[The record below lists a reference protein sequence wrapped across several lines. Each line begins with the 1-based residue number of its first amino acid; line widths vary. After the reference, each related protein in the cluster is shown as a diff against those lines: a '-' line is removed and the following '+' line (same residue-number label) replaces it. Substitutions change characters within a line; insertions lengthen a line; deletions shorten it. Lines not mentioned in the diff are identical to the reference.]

1 MMRFQENMKIITGL
15 ARAHKDCHDTRYEL
29 LELWINEIR
38 YTYFEKLPSSEY
50 EGMKEEVRKTCCQ
63 VLDERLS

>member
-1 MMRFQENMKIITGL
+1 MRFQENMKIITGL

-50 EGMKEEVRKTCCQ
+50 EDMKEEVRHEKY
-63 VLDERLS
+63 

>member
-1 MMRFQENMKIITGL
+1 MKIITGL

-38 YTYFEKLPSSEY
+38 YTYFEKLPQSEY
-50 EGMKEEVRKTCCQ
+50 ETMKEKVQILRYLVVRLRILKEHFCH
-63 VLDERLS
+63 S

>member
-1 MMRFQENMKIITGL
+1 MKIITGL

-38 YTYFEKLPSSEY
+38 YTYFEKLPQSEY
-50 EGMKEEVRKTCCQ
+50 EKMKEKVKSFKI
-63 VLDERLS
+63 LLMRLRIV